1 MIPDYEVSVLSGDIG
16 LEQKEVQDNG
26 WHDGRFRLRLQ
37 RIGSDRHDPQP
48 GDHDRRD
55 RRDRVAGDLAGSQ
68 AGLGRWGAAGGSW
81 AESRPALAPRDPADS
96 LRQRRNH
103 PRTVPED
110 AVRSELRHWPRS
122 RPGPTWRPE
131 RDAGWRENHD
141 GSGNGGR
148 GAGPAG

>member
-1 MIPDYEVSVLSGDIG
+1 MPSARMIPGYEVSVLSGDIG

-68 AGLGRWGAAGGSW
+68 AGLGRWGAAAGAPA
-81 AESRPALAPRDPADS
+81 AEAPPPPPPPAPSP
-96 LRQRRNH
+96 
-103 PRTVPED
+103 
-110 AVRSELRHWPRS
+110 
-122 RPGPTWRPE
+122 
-131 RDAGWRENHD
+131 
-141 GSGNGGR
+141 
-148 GAGPAG
+148 